1 MILRWFLFETKV
13 GELLL
18 TVLEQRVGL
27 AVVQADWLA
36 AQPAGELATVDE
48 TQ

>member
-1 MILRWFLFETKV
+1 MIVRWLLFETSL

-18 TVLEQRVGL
+18 TILERMVGL

-36 AQPAGELATVDE
+36 AQPAGEPRAEGE
-48 TQ
+48 TR

>member
-1 MILRWFLFETKV
+1 MLVRWVLFGTKI

-18 TVLEQRVGL
+18 TLLEQKAGL

-36 AQPAGELATVDE
+36 ACRSGKPTIASRE
-48 TQ
+48 

>member
-1 MILRWFLFETKV
+1 MLVRWVLFGTKI

-18 TVLEQRVGL
+18 TLLEQKAGL

-36 AQPAGELATVDE
+36 GCRSGKPRIASRE
-48 TQ
+48 

>member
-1 MILRWFLFETKV
+1 MLASWVLFGTKI

-18 TVLEQRVGL
+18 TLLEQKAGL

-36 AQPAGELATVDE
+36 GCRSGKPTIVNRE
-48 TQ
+48 

>member
-1 MILRWFLFETKV
+1 MLVRWVLFRTKI

-18 TVLEQRVGL
+18 TLLEQKAGL

-36 AQPAGELATVDE
+36 GRRSGKPTIASRE
-48 TQ
+48 

>member
-1 MILRWFLFETKV
+1 MFVRWVLFRTRI

-18 TVLEQRVGL
+18 VLLEQQTGL

-36 AQPAGELATVDE
+36 GCHSGELATTSDE
-48 TQ
+48 

>member
-1 MILRWFLFETKV
+1 MILRWLLFETRF

-18 TVLEQRVGL
+18 TILERKVGL

-36 AQPAGELATVDE
+36 AQPAGELIAVGE
-48 TQ
+48 TR